1 MTSSNWLFAL
11 LLKQAVTS
19 SKLFFLVIETAVTSS
34 NWFSWLLKLAATS
47 SNWFFLLL
55 KLAVTSSKLV
65 SSLSLKLAVTSS
77 NWFSL
82 GVVHDKQFYIY
93 VESGFSATS
102 KELPSAFKIL
112 HGRPGWQMWNRSSY
126 KGKRRQMS
134 CFKRTST
141 NSCNTG
147 KATRHQ
153 QLWMWTKLV
162 LSPEVNRKH
171 MQQILL
177 LKRVNWSTSQLMLK
191 QLTLLHRF
199 VIYRT
204 TRRRSFG

>member
-1 MTSSNWLFAL
+1 MWNRSSYKGKRRQLSIATNVMWTSTNCNTG
-11 LLKQAVTS
+11 K
-19 SKLFFLVIETAVTSS
+19 
-34 NWFSWLLKLAATS
+34 ATR
-47 SNWFFLLL
+47 
-55 KLAVTSSKLV
+55 
-65 SSLSLKLAVTSS
+65 
-77 NWFSL
+77 
-82 GVVHDKQFYIY
+82 HHKQFYIY

>member
-1 MTSSNWLFAL
+1 MHNKWR
-11 LLKQAVTS
+11 
-19 SKLFFLVIETAVTSS
+19 
-34 NWFSWLLKLAATS
+34 WFI
-47 SNWFFLLL
+47 
-55 KLAVTSSKLV
+55 
-65 SSLSLKLAVTSS
+65 LAVTSS
-77 NWFSL
+77 NWFFL
-82 GVVHDKQFYIY
+82 VLTLCWNLLKLNFPCHWNWLWLAQTGFFRHYIY